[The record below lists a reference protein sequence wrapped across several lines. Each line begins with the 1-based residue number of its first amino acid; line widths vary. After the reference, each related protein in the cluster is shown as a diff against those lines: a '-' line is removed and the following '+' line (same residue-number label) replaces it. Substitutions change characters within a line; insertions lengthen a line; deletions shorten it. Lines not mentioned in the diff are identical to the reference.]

1 MYESLFPS
9 FLITFR
15 EAFEAALIVVII
27 VAYLQK
33 SDKQSLIK
41 YSLFGIVSAIGASLL
56 FGVAIF
62 VAYGELPE
70 LGEQLFE
77 GLAAL
82 TATFVLTYMILWM
95 TKRAKT
101 IRTELEQKVELAV
114 SRGQFF
120 GIASLVFIAVFREGL
135 ETVLFLTTQLTTD
148 TAGTIAGLLLA
159 SFVILALAWILM
171 KGIYRLGINR
181 FFQVTSVLLIVF
193 AAGLIGLGVHELI
206 EAGETAGVQL
216 GVLGQPAFNINP
228 PLNPDGTYPLLHE
241 KGALGSILAALV
253 GYTGSPEWLRIIVY
267 VAYWIVMGAY
277 FVKSN
282 RQSLRLTLT
291 TVQVL

>member
-1 MYESLFPS
+1 MYEALFPS

-27 VAYLQK
+27 VAYLRK
-33 SDKQSLIK
+33 SGKQGLIK
-41 YSLFGIVSAIGASLL
+41 YSLFGTVAAIGASLL

-62 VAYGELPE
+62 LAYGELPE

-82 TATFVLTYMILWM
+82 TATFVLTYMIFWM
-95 TKRAKT
+95 TKRAQT
-101 IRTELEQKVELAV
+101 IRSELEQRVELAV

-120 GIASLVFIAVFREGL
+120 GIVSLVFVAVFREGL

-148 TAGTIAGLLLA
+148 AAGTIAGLVLA

-171 KGIYRLGINR
+171 KGIYRLGISR
-181 FFQVTSVLLIVF
+181 FFQVTSVLLIIF

-206 EAGETAGVQL
+206 EAGETAGIQI
-216 GVLGQPAFNINP
+216 GILGQPAFNINP

-241 KGALGSILAALV
+241 KGAVGSIFTALV

-267 VAYWIVMGAY
+267 IAYWLFMGAY
-277 FVKSN
+277 FIKN
-282 RQSLRLTLT
+282 FRKEEATR
-291 TVQVL
+291 

>member
-1 MYESLFPS
+1 MLG
-9 FLITFR
+9 T
-15 EAFEAALIVVII
+15 
-27 VAYLQK
+27 
-33 SDKQSLIK
+33 
-41 YSLFGIVSAIGASLL
+41 VSAIGASLL

-62 VAYGELPE
+62 LVFGELPE

-82 TATFVLTYMILWM
+82 TATFVLSYMIFWM
-95 TKRAKT
+95 TKRAHT
-101 IRTELEQKVELAV
+101 LRSELEQRVDLAV

-120 GIASLVFIAVFREGL
+120 GIVSLVFVAVFREGL

-148 TAGTIAGLLLA
+148 PAGTIAGLLLA
-159 SFVILALAWILM
+159 SFVILALSWILM
-171 KGIYRLGINR
+171 KGIYRLGISR
-181 FFQVTSVLLIVF
+181 FFQVTSVLLIIF

-206 EAGETAGVQL
+206 EASETAGVQL

-241 KGALGSILAALV
+241 KGALGSIFAALV

-267 VAYWIVMGAY
+267 IAYWLVMGAY
-277 FVKSN
+277 FIRNFRKEKPIVEN
-282 RQSLRLTLT
+282 P
-291 TVQVL
+291 